1 MLSDKDGP
9 KWSKLQNK
17 KKLSLV
23 FLFFKRVIFTQNFFG
38 RKKNKTDQAY
48 SLGLKMTIVLL
59 PKKNNFDELYGKYI
73 NICGTKLVSLDRY
86 LNIVFNEFI

>member
-1 MLSDKDGP
+1 MGP
-9 KWSKLQNK
+9 SGPSCKTKKNCPWFSYFSKG
-17 KKLSLV
+17 S
-23 FLFFKRVIFTQNFFG
+23 FLLKTFLAE
-38 RKKNKTDQAY
+38 KKNKTDQAY

-59 PKKNNFDELYGKYI
+59 QKNNFDELYGKYI

>member
-1 MLSDKDGP
+1 MLVRNKAGPKMLSDKERWA
-9 KWSKLQNK
+9 KVVHVAK

-23 FLFFKRVIFTQNFFG
+23 FLFFERDIFTQNFFG

-59 PKKNNFDELYGKYI
+59 PKKQL
-73 NICGTKLVSLDRY
+73 
-86 LNIVFNEFI
+86 